1 MTKINKQISKNEGY
15 GVAKSRSDLRCF
27 GVTLNTS
34 CGKTLYKYI
43 ALILSFAISL
53 KHVSVKNMPKI
64 INEGG
69 DKEFFTPLCTH
80 GVRNASLLL
89 I

>member
-1 MTKINKQISKNEGY
+1 MEWPCQG
-15 GVAKSRSDLRCF
+15 L
-27 GVTLNTS
+27 TLNQMLWRDLKHFMLDNPP
-34 CGKTLYKYI
+34 CRGFIYI
-43 ALILSFAISL
+43 YILILSFAISL

-80 GVRNASLLL
+80 AC
-89 I
+89 